1 MPNAATV
8 ASPESTTLTTQAI
21 ADAVR
26 ALTPYMVKTLSDFV
40 AAESP
45 SGAEQPAVDFMD
57 GALRELG
64 LESERIVL
72 NTAQLKDMPLF
83 STPCCPDG
91 GRYNLLATH
100 RPRERGGR
108 SVLFNGHLDVV
119 PTGPDSMWRESPFKS
134 YVEDGWLY
142 GRGAGDMKAGI
153 VCALAAFKA
162 LKELGVQPA
171 GNVGFNGVLEEESTG
186 NGALA
191 TVASLRSAVGAGKL
205 ASFDTVLIPEP
216 LGEALMSAQMG
227 VFWMYVELTGRP
239 AHAAYMTTGI
249 NPVEAGIAVM
259 EDLRCLETEWNL
271 PENRPAAYRDHAH
284 PINFNLGQIHGGE
297 WNSSVPCTCTLGI
310 RIGFY
315 PQMDVNDAKAIVAQ
329 RVRDSLARL
338 GSTLDLNIRYE
349 GFHAPGCEFDLDNA
363 PMLALAEA
371 HRKAHGN
378 VLKRQATT
386 ATTDARHFRIT
397 LDTPVTC
404 YGPEARNIHG
414 IDESVSIESM
424 VRVATTFAQFMHD
437 WCGVEPAADQT

>member
-227 VFWMYVELTGRP
+227 VFWMYV
-239 AHAAYMTTGI
+239 
-249 NPVEAGIAVM
+249 
-259 EDLRCLETEWNL
+259 
-271 PENRPAAYRDHAH
+271 
-284 PINFNLGQIHGGE
+284 
-297 WNSSVPCTCTLGI
+297 
-310 RIGFY
+310 
-315 PQMDVNDAKAIVAQ
+315 
-329 RVRDSLARL
+329 
-338 GSTLDLNIRYE
+338 
-349 GFHAPGCEFDLDNA
+349 
-363 PMLALAEA
+363 
-371 HRKAHGN
+371 
-378 VLKRQATT
+378 
-386 ATTDARHFRIT
+386 
-397 LDTPVTC
+397 
-404 YGPEARNIHG
+404 
-414 IDESVSIESM
+414 
-424 VRVATTFAQFMHD
+424 
-437 WCGVEPAADQT
+437 